1 MFGSFTEPFNY
12 VMCLGLT
19 VLHATEIHVII
30 VTLYITLNVLYYI
43 HYLHYTCLMLQLYSR
58 ILHTFSV
65 VYLLLDEILQTPKFN
80 LAKQTDCTNHTM
92 N

>member
-1 MFGSFTEPFNY
+1 
-12 VMCLGLT
+12 
-19 VLHATEIHVII
+19 
-30 VTLYITLNVLYYI
+30 
-43 HYLHYTCLMLQLYSR
+43 MLQLYSR

>member
-30 VTLYITLNVLYYI
+30 VTVLFILLLMFYITFI
-43 HYLHYTCLMLQLYSR
+43 TCT
-58 ILHTFSV
+58 IL
-65 VYLLLDEILQTPKFN
+65 
-80 LAKQTDCTNHTM
+80 A
-92 N
+92 